1 MSAMSGGSLEKAV
14 FQSKDTGASI
24 TVQYNPTNFQ
34 FSKPVSWKEHD
45 DQGKESTLEY
55 QKNSPAS
62 MSCELIFDAT
72 ASGGDVRST
81 WVNGMLAFTNPEVPV
96 EGSLEKKRPHRVT
109 FQWGAFNFLG
119 VIESLEVSYLMFAS
133 NGNPVRAKV
142 GVKMKEWT
150 PESAYSGGAGAA
162 GYTVGK
168 VKLVTVG
175 AGDTI
180 TSIAMKNGTTA
191 QAICDANNI
200 SDPVNISIGMVL
212 AIYN

>member
-1 MSAMSGGSLEKAV
+1 MSGGSLTKAI
-14 FQSKDTGASI
+14 FSGENGTTI
-24 TVQYNPTNFQ
+24 PVQYNPTNFQ

-62 MSCELIFDAT
+62 MSCELLFDGTAT
-72 ASGGDVRST
+72 GEDVRAT
-81 WVNGMLAFTNPEVPV
+81 WVGGMLSFTNPSVPLKG
-96 EGSLEKKRPHRVT
+96 EPKKMRPPIVT
-109 FQWGAFNFLG
+109 FLWGDFQFKG
-119 VIESLEVSYLMFAS
+119 VIESLDVTYMMFS
-133 NGNPVRAKV
+133 TSGSPIRAKV

-150 PESAYSGGAGAA
+150 PEAEYSGGAGAA
-162 GYTVGK
+162 GYGLGK

-180 TSIAMKNGTTA
+180 TSIAMANGTTA
-191 QAICDANNI
+191 QAICDANNV
-200 SDPVNISIGMVL
+200 SDPVNISVGMVL